1 MEKTM
6 NTELYHH
13 GILGMKWG
21 IRRYQNADGS
31 LTDEGRKRYGYRDVK
46 RAYNGKNTPEQAQRQ
61 LRNSKVIQDSAKI
74 VTAEYL
80 KRKKALS
87 DLENSPSDKNE
98 LAFLKADDAYT
109 RLCKDV
115 TEDILREYSDKTL
128 KDSDGEIR
136 AGKAV
141 CDALFAEGKL
151 NGELF
156 VSHEKFKAEMDA
168 MKPNNDYYEYI
179 YKKTDKLIPKY
190 EKEYDER
197 FAGTKAGNPKDEQY
211 QKWEWSY
218 DSARDEVSRDKD
230 PKQSELYDKK
240 REAEKKVDD
249 LNKKYGYS
257 MKTSTGMDTRKSL
270 EREFEGINSTR
281 KNNKLANLQRD
292 IEKYSGDWYWGKPVS
307 KNFKR
312 VHDDYEE
319 QMSKL
324 SGRGKE
330 NESKKRA
337 IKEKYEEELTRVVLN
352 DLGYEDTPKA
362 REIVR
367 PLIFWD

>member
-1 MEKTM
+1 M
-6 NTELYHH
+6 NPELYHH
-13 GILGMKWG
+13 GILGQKWG

-31 LTDEGRKRYGYRDVK
+31 LTDEGRKRYGYRDAK
-46 RAYNGKNTPEQAQRQ
+46 RAYNGKNTTQQAQRQ

-109 RLCKDV
+109 RLCKDI

-141 CDALFAEGKL
+141 CDALFAE
-151 NGELF
+151 
-156 VSHEKFKAEMDA
+156 
-168 MKPNNDYYEYI
+168 
-179 YKKTDKLIPKY
+179 
-190 EKEYDER
+190 KEYDER
-197 FAGTKAGNPKDEQY
+197 FAGTKAGNPKDKQY
-211 QKWEWSY
+211 QKSEWAY
-218 DSARDEVSRDKD
+218 DSARDEVSRDRLDNKD
-230 PKQSELYDKK
+230 PKQSELYNKK

-281 KNNKLANLQRD
+281 ENNKLANLQRN
-292 IEKYSGDWYWGKPVS
+292 IEKYSGDWYGGKPVS

-319 QMSKL
+319 QMSQL